1 MLCTK
6 PSRVTKSSFS
16 VMVKMVNIAL
26 QCVDIFGACV
36 LIVKKNKGKK
46 SVLLTGSDLFR
57 YTPIHFQNTK

>member
-1 MLCTK
+1 MICTK

-36 LIVKKNKGKK
+36 C
-46 SVLLTGSDLFR
+46 
-57 YTPIHFQNTK
+57 